1 MHRRKDQILHQKAR
15 RLIEE
20 KIISQKKEKKTDI
33 WQNSDISITPRVHT
47 YILKYI
53 LRETGETRKEAD
65 FLLKSSIG

>member
-33 WQNSDISITPRVHT
+33 WQNSDISITTRVHT
-47 YILKYI
+47 YI
-53 LRETGETRKEAD
+53 RETGETRKEAG

>member
-1 MHRRKDQILHQKAR
+1 MHRRKNQILHQKAR

-33 WQNSDISITPRVHT
+33 WQNSDISITTRVHT

-53 LRETGETRKEAD
+53 LRETGETRKEAG